1 MKEKNEFSIVF
12 EDEQIVVVNKPA
24 GLLTIPDRYNLSL
37 PSLDSILRQK
47 YGEIFIVHRLDRET
61 SGIMVFAK
69 DAESHRHLSLQFQ
82 NHFVS
87 KIYDAVVKGIV
98 QKDEID
104 IDIPIVAHPS
114 KKGLSMPSARG
125 KESRTILKV
134 KERFKDSTWTECN
147 LITGRH
153 HQLRVHVAAIGH
165 PLLVDF
171 MYGGGTEFLLSSIKK
186 KKFNLK
192 KHTEEK
198 PIMNRISMHAKSL
211 VFAHPKT
218 EEKISFEVP
227 HPKDFAAMLNVLH
240 KYSALK
246 TFISY

>member
-1 MKEKNEFSIVF
+1 MKEKNDLSIVF

-24 GLLTIPDRYNLSL
+24 GLLTIPDRYNLTL
-37 PSLDSILRQK
+37 PSIDNILRTK
-47 YGEIFIVHRLDRET
+47 YGEIFIVHRLDKET

-69 DAESHRHLSLQFQ
+69 NADSHRHLSLQFQ

-87 KIYDAVVKGIV
+87 KIYDAVVNGVV

-104 IDIPIVAHPS
+104 IDIPIIAHHS

-134 KERFKDSTWTECN
+134 KERYKEATWAECN

-171 MYGGGTEFLLSSIKK
+171 VYGGGSEFLLSSIKK

-211 VFAHPKT
+211 TFAHPSN
-218 EEKISFEVP
+218 EEKVTFEVP
-227 HPKDFAAMLNVLH
+227 QPKDFVAMLNVLN
-240 KYSALK
+240 KYSKLK
-246 TFISY
+246 SFISY